1 LASAGG
7 LRVLGRKLQWRAE
20 VQVCGYAALARR
32 TGSRSAGTESAWLS
46 IVSMTRPERKAT
58 LEETELE
65 WLAWE
70 LAIRRKLRA
79 LLDRWDGTERAR
91 TSPHVLKKPPP

>member
-1 LASAGG
+1 
-7 LRVLGRKLQWRAE
+7 
-20 VQVCGYAALARR
+20 
-32 TGSRSAGTESAWLS
+32 
-46 IVSMTRPERKAT
+46 MTRPERKAT

-70 LAIRRKLRA
+70 LAIRRKLQA

-91 TSPHVLKKPPP
+91 TSPNVLKKPPP